1 MDPGNAILVVVQDTP
16 KGRATR
22 TALQKV
28 LYFGHVKGLVKTS
41 FEPHYYGPYS
51 SEIASRLEDLTSV
64 GLVKE
69 NVISWTEPS
78 SPWESRKYEYSLST
92 ELGKMEGILRED
104 EHNQAVHLRQIL
116 ATCDKITELEPDRLS
131 AAAKVC
137 HILRE
142 TGKPLHDA
150 EVRKEAHKLG
160 WRLTDAE
167 VEGAAVGLLSALG
180 LARRGSGESPKG

>member
-28 LYFGHVKGLVKTS
+28 LYFGHVKGLVKTA
-41 FEPHYYGPYS
+41 FEPHFYGPYS

-69 NVISWTEPS
+69 SVISWTEPRS
-78 SPWESRKYEYSLST
+78 GWESRKYEYSLST
-92 ELGKMEGILRED
+92 DLGKMEGILPKGEQD
-104 EHNQAVHLRQIL
+104 QAVHLRQIL
-116 ATCDKITELEPDRLS
+116 ATCYKITKLEPDRLS
-131 AAAKVC
+131 AAAKVF

-142 TGKPLHDA
+142 KGKPLHDA
-150 EVRKEAHKLG
+150 EVRKEAHELG

-167 VEGAAVGLLSALG
+167 VEEAAVGLLSALG
-180 LARRGSGESPKG
+180 LASRGSADRP